1 MLNGMKENGLKEKQ
15 EEAVQF
21 ATYKQWCE
29 TELATKKEELT
40 TTEDEI
46 ELLQA
51 DIATAESN
59 VAELTEK
66 VTALDASIAKWT
78 TEEDNATKARAAE
91 VATYRA
97 THKDYTQSIQAIMS
111 AAHEL
116 KTKATGSAS
125 QKKAM
130 LLLAGLPK
138 MPEEASKQM
147 TAFLSMYH
155 SDELVQAPEAA
166 AYDFSGS
173 AIVDMLEKLRDKFTD
188 ERAEL
193 EKEELSAIAAHQSLT
208 QGLKNSIESGTATK
222 TAQVATKNENL
233 QTAASKKA
241 ELSDATI
248 TKQST
253 DEYVTETTATC
264 NKKASD
270 FEDRTKLREQEQEA
284 IEKAVTLLSADQVGA
299 TQGKALLQEKAGAAL
314 ALLRRAKPKMAA
326 VQQAKFVQYLQ
337 SQGEKFN
344 SRLLSSLAMRI
355 SSSEDPMAKV
365 KVMVQELIT
374 KLQEESGQEQEHQQW
389 CDGELAENEKARTKQ
404 TNAVDKLTGEI
415 ELAQSSVAKLTSETA
430 ELEKELIENAESLAN
445 QTAQRKQ
452 EKAEN
457 NVTIQDAKAAQ
468 EAVGQAI
475 VVLQDFYSGAK
486 GSTALVQET
495 KATKAPPVFDQ
506 PYQGQSGDGGVV
518 SMLEVIQSDYSRLE
532 TTTTAQEES
541 AEKEFADMKSEMAV
555 LKAKQEKDVEHNN
568 ELKTNTEQTVV
579 TKTAD
584 LATAEKELNAAS
596 EYYEQL
602 KGSCINTGSTAEE
615 RNARRGEEIESLQE
629 ALKLLDGEVALA

>member
-1 MLNGMKENGLKEKQ
+1 
-15 EEAVQF
+15 
-21 ATYKQWCE
+21 
-29 TELATKKEELT
+29 
-40 TTEDEI
+40 
-46 ELLQA
+46 
-51 DIATAESN
+51 
-59 VAELTEK
+59 
-66 VTALDASIAKWT
+66 
-78 TEEDNATKARAAE
+78 
-91 VATYRA
+91 
-97 THKDYTQSIQAIMS
+97 
-111 AAHEL
+111 
-116 KTKATGSAS
+116 
-125 QKKAM
+125 M

-222 TAQVATKNENL
+222 AAQAAAKNENL

-241 ELSDATI
+241 ELSDAST

-253 DEYVTETTATC
+253 DEYVKETTATC

-299 TQGKALLQEKAGAAL
+299 TQGRALLQEKAGAAL

-415 ELAQSSVAKLTSETA
+415 DLAQSAIAKLTSETA
-430 ELEKELIENAESLAN
+430 ELESELIENAESLAN
-445 QTAQRKQ
+445 QTAQRTK

-457 NVTIQDAKAAQ
+457 NVTIEDAKAAQ
-468 EAVGQAI
+468 EAVSQAI

-486 GSTALVQET
+486 KSTALVQ
-495 KATKAPPVFDQ
+495 KAATKAPPVFDQ
-506 PYQGQSGDGGVV
+506 PYQGQSGDGGIV

>member
-1 MLNGMKENGLKEKQ
+1 VPVQVFGRTIHQQRTQPVPEFILVHGL
-15 EEAVQF
+15 
-21 ATYKQWCE
+21 
-29 TELATKKEELT
+29 
-40 TTEDEI
+40 
-46 ELLQA
+46 
-51 DIATAESN
+51 
-59 VAELTEK
+59 
-66 VTALDASIAKWT
+66 
-78 TEEDNATKARAAE
+78 
-91 VATYRA
+91 
-97 THKDYTQSIQAIMS
+97 
-111 AAHEL
+111 
-116 KTKATGSAS
+116 
-125 QKKAM
+125 
-130 LLLAGLPK
+130 
-138 MPEEASKQM
+138 
-147 TAFLSMYH
+147 
-155 SDELVQAPEAA
+155 
-166 AYDFSGS
+166 AY
-173 AIVDMLEKLRDKFTD
+173 EFTD

-193 EKEELSAIAAHQSLT
+193 EKEELNAIAAHQSLT
-208 QGLKNSIESGTATK
+208 QGLKNSIESATATK
-222 TAQVATKNENL
+222 TAQVASKNENL
-233 QTAASKKA
+233 QTAAGKKA
-241 ELSDATI
+241 ELSDATT

-264 NKKASD
+264 NKKAED
-270 FEDRTKLREQEQEA
+270 FEERTKLREQEQEA

-299 TQGKALLQEKAGAAL
+299 TSSRALLQEKAGAAL
-314 ALLRRAKPKMAA
+314 ALLRKGKPTLAA

-337 SQGEKFN
+337 NQAEKFN

-355 SSSEDPMAKV
+355 SSNEDPLAKV

-374 KLQEESGQEQEHQQW
+374 KLQEESSQEQEHQQW

-415 ELAQSSVAKLTSETA
+415 ELAQSSIAKLASETA
-430 ELEKELIENAESLAN
+430 ELESELIENAESLAN
-445 QTAQRKQ
+445 QTAQRTK

-457 NVTIQDAKAAQ
+457 NVTIEDAKAAQ
-468 EAVGQAI
+468 EAVSQAI

-486 GSTALVQET
+486 KSTALVQEA

-541 AEKEFADMKSEMAV
+541 AQKEFEDMKSEMLV

-568 ELKTNTEQTVV
+568 ELKSTTEQTVV